1 MLLSVV
7 RKQFLEIKENTKR
20 QRWNFCLPLFTLK
33 KDNGLVQGRYLTLRG
48 KEENFKITGISLRVL
63 FGKKELSH
71 YEWAS
76 REVRMTRR

>member
-33 KDNGLVQGRYLTLRG
+33 KDNGLVQGRYLTLGER
-48 KEENFKITGISLRVL
+48 KKIL
-63 FGKKELSH
+63 K
-71 YEWAS
+71 
-76 REVRMTRR
+76 